1 MKESILFCSVV
12 IRTKLLE
19 DFKKTVKGNYNI
31 VATDNSNIAPA
42 LYVADKSYIVPRI
55 DAPEY
60 IEKILE
66 ICDKENV
73 KAILTLIDPEIELL
87 AKNKEK
93 FMNHG
98 IIVLTPDYRTACLCF
113 DKYEMYKYLISKGI
127 DTVLTYRNLED
138 FKNGYNENKIK
149 FPVFVKPINGSG
161 SVGARRIDNMEDL
174 EVALEN
180 DSSLIIQ
187 EFMDGIDL
195 DADVYVDIIENKVVN
210 VFSKKKLSTKIGG
223 ANKTISFKDERLY
236 DLIKTIVKEFK
247 FSGAIDMDFFYK
259 NGKYYLSEI
268 NPRFGGA
275 YIHAYA
281 SGVDFVKNIINNMH
295 NIPNEEFLGNY
306 EEDIIMMM
314 YDDII
319 VKKKE
324 ELV

>member
-1 MKESILFCSVV
+1 MKESILFCSVGR
-12 IRTKLLE
+12 RTKLLE
-19 DFKKTVKGNYNI
+19 NFKKTVKEDYNI
-31 VATDNSNIAPA
+31 VAIDNSNIAPA

-98 IIVLTPDYRTACLCF
+98 IIVLTPDYKSAQLCF
-113 DKYEMYKYLISKGI
+113 DKYEMYKYLTSKGI

-138 FKNGYNENKIK
+138 FKNGYSENKIK

-174 EVALEN
+174 KVALEN

-223 ANKTISFKDERLY
+223 ANKTISFKDENLY
-236 DLIKTIVKEFK
+236 DFIKTIVKEFK
-247 FSGAIDMDFFYK
+247 FCGAIDMDFFYK

-281 SGVDFVKNIINNMH
+281 SGVDFVKNLINNMH
-295 NIPNEEFLGNY
+295 NIPNKESLGNY

-314 YDDII
+314 YDNII